1 MRERVGDPVSDKSC
15 HAERGRRGVG
25 DGPLT
30 LAAVRAHLAA
40 ARGPQF
46 WRSLEELAATPEF
59 EEMLHREFPRQASEW
74 PGSGQGDDPESADGL
89 SRRRFLQLSS
99 ASLALAGLTACTR
112 QPLEK
117 IVPYVKQPEELI
129 PGVPLYFASVA
140 TLGGYATGV
149 LVESH
154 MGRPTKI
161 EGNPEHPSSLG
172 ATDALTQAEILGLY
186 DPDRSQVITYLNGIA
201 TWQAFQEAIAK
212 VLTAQRGLQGEGVR
226 LLTGAIGS
234 PALADQIQK
243 FLALYPRARW
253 HVWEPAGRGNAEAG
267 ARAAFGQPAEAHYD
281 LAKADIVLALDSDFL
296 TQGPGCVR
304 YARDFA
310 DRRRLLGEAR
320 EMNRLY
326 VVESTPS
333 LTGAMADHRLA
344 LAPSE
349 IGALVV
355 ELAAALGAG
364 GAPAAVRGPSAGAE
378 RAPWLAAVARDL
390 QAHRGRSLVIAGDAL
405 PPAAHAVVHA
415 INAALGNAG
424 ATVLCTEPIAARPA
438 DGASLAELATDIRGG
453 RIDFLVFLGTNP
465 VYDAPAD
472 YQFADLIQKVPLRVH
487 HGLYQDETA
496 EYCHWHVPQ
505 AHWLESW
512 GDGRAHDGT
521 AAIQQPLIEP
531 LYGGKSALEL
541 VAALNGEEASGL
553 DLVKAYWQGRI
564 APGDAADSEAAWRR
578 TLHDGVVRETAPLGK
593 AVAVDGGAV
602 AGANEELAAAP
613 AASDALELAFRP
625 DPAVG
630 DGRHANLGWLQEL
643 PRPLTKLTW
652 DNALMVAPALAE
664 RLGLETED
672 VAQVWV
678 HSVGGT
684 RGLKA
689 PVWVMPGQAER
700 AVTLHLG
707 YGRWRA
713 GRVGNGVGV
722 NAYALRT
729 SGAPWTLSGVEI
741 ARTGERHRLVSTQM
755 HQNIEAENVEG
766 EAAARRHLVR
776 VGTLGEYAARPEFAR
791 EMEHHVEDVSLNPEH
806 PYTGYAWG
814 MAVDLNACTGCNAC
828 VVACQAE
835 NNIPVVGK
843 EQVAMGREMHWIR
856 IDRYF
861 AGDLDHPAAYHQP
874 VMCQHCEQA
883 PCEVV
888 CPVAATVH
896 SAEGLNDMVYNRCI
910 GTRYCSNNCPYKV
923 RRFNFLAW
931 NKIEPNDA
939 RSSPVLE
946 LLRNPDVTVRFRG
959 VMEKC
964 TYCVQRINAA
974 KIASERESRKVRDG
988 EIRTAC
994 QQSCPT
1000 QAIVFGDVN
1009 DAESQVSKWKAE
1021 PRNYGILT
1029 ELNTRPRTTYL
1040 ARVRNPNPELEPPA
1054 AGAAEAH

>member
-1 MRERVGDPVSDKSC
+1 MNRENQRGGGVPLPPTTVAAMRER
-15 HAERGRRGVG
+15 
-25 DGPLT
+25 
-30 LAAVRAHLAA
+30 LAA

-59 EEMLHREFPRQASEW
+59 EELLHREFPRQAAEW
-74 PGSGQGDDPESADGL
+74 PGGHGADTESADGL

-129 PGVPLYFASVA
+129 PGVPLYFASAA
-140 TLGGYATGV
+140 TFGGYAMGV

-186 DPDRSQVITYLNGIA
+186 DPDRSQVITHLNGIA
-201 TWQAFQEAIAK
+201 TWQAFQEAIGR
-212 VLTAQRGLQGEGVR
+212 VLAAQKGLGGEGVR

-243 FLALYPRARW
+243 FLAQYPRARW

-267 ARAAFGQPAEAHYD
+267 ALAAFGQSAEAHYD
-281 LAKADIVLALDSDFL
+281 LAKAEVILAFESDFL

-310 DRRRLLGEAR
+310 DRRRLLGGAR
-320 EMNRLY
+320 AMNRLY
-326 VVESTPS
+326 AVESSPT

-349 IGALVV
+349 IGALIG
-355 ELAAALGAG
+355 ELAGALGAG
-364 GAPAAVRGPSAGAE
+364 GAAAPSVSTSAAE
-378 RAPWLAAVARDL
+378 RARWVAAVARDL
-390 QAHRGRSLVIAGDAL
+390 QAHRGRSLVVAGDSL
-405 PPAAHAVVHA
+405 PPAAHALVHA
-415 INAALGNAG
+415 LNGALGNAG
-424 ATVLCTEPIAARPA
+424 STVLYTEPITARPA
-438 DGASLAELATDIRGG
+438 DGASLAELTADLRAGKV
-453 RIDFLVFLGTNP
+453 DLLLCLGANP

-472 YQFADLIQKVPLRVH
+472 YAFADLIGKVPLRVH

-505 AHWLESW
+505 AHWLEAW
-512 GDGRAHDGT
+512 GDGRGHDGT

-541 VAALNGEEASGL
+541 VAALNGEDASGL
-553 DLVKAYWQGRI
+553 DLVKSYWQGRI
-564 APGDAADSEAAWRR
+564 APGDAADPEAAWRR
-578 TLHDGVVRETAPLGK
+578 TLHDGVVRETMPLGK
-593 AVAVDGGAV
+593 TVTADAGAV
-602 AGANEELAAAP
+602 ARASQELSAPPAAP
-613 AASDALELAFRP
+613 DALELAFRP

-630 DGRHANLGWLQEL
+630 DGRPANLGWLQEL

-664 RLGLETED
+664 RLGLATED
-672 VAQVWV
+672 VVEVRVQ
-678 HSVGGT
+678 SMGGS
-684 RGLKA
+684 RSLRM

-722 NAYALRT
+722 NAYALR
-729 SGAPWTLSGVEI
+729 SSAAPWTVGGVEI
-741 ARTGERHRLVSTQM
+741 ARTAERHQLASTQM
-755 HQNIEAENVEG
+755 HQNIEGGNEEGKAAE
-766 EAAARRHLVR
+766 RRHLLR
-776 VGTLGEYAARPEFAR
+776 VGALAEYAERPEFAR
-791 EMEHHVEDVSLNPEH
+791 EMEHHVEEVSLNPEH

-835 NNIPVVGK
+835 NNIPVVGKEQVAKGREMHWIRIDRYFAGDLDHPAAYHQPVMCQHCEQAPCEVVCPVAATVHSAEGLNDMVYNRCIGTRYCSNNIPVVGK

-923 RRFNFLAW
+923 RRFNFLHW
-931 NKIEPNDA
+931 NRIEPNDA

-946 LLRNPDVTVRFRG
+946 LLRNPDVTVRSRG

-964 TYCVQRINAA
+964 TYCVQRIN
-974 KIASERESRKVRDG
+974 
-988 EIRTAC
+988 
-994 QQSCPT
+994 
-1000 QAIVFGDVN
+1000 
-1009 DAESQVSKWKAE
+1009 
-1021 PRNYGILT
+1021 
-1029 ELNTRPRTTYL
+1029 
-1040 ARVRNPNPELEPPA
+1040 
-1054 AGAAEAH
+1054 